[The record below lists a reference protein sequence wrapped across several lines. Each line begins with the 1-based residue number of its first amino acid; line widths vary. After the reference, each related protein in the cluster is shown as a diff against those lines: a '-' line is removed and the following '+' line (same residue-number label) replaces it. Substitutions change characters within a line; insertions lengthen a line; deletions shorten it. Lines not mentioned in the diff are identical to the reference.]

1 APLATSGKRR
11 VISIDVARYLFTT
24 NAQFPKLS
32 EDNPLVSLIQVNI
45 VIQVLLCFGCVP
57 GLFDS
62 KYKKPE
68 KQKKISFPA
77 PLIELGWPPNT
88 TK

>member
-1 APLATSGKRR
+1 
-11 VISIDVARYLFTT
+11 
-24 NAQFPKLS
+24 
-32 EDNPLVSLIQVNI
+32 LVSLNQVNI
-45 VIQVLLCFGCVP
+45 GIQVLLWFGCVP

-77 PLIELGWPPNT
+77 PLIGLDWLPNT